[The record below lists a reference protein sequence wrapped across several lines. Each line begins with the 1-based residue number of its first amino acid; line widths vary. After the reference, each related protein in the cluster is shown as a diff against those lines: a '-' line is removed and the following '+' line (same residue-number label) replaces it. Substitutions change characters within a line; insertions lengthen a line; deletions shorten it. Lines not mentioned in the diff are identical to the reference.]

1 MENKQMYFYLMLS
14 DIIAT
19 IILETLSQINAKPD
33 EVTKEDW
40 LELSKI
46 NMERRKA
53 AMDRIKAH

>member
-1 MENKQMYFYLMLS
+1 MYFYLMLS